1 MDVTIDGARI
11 FYLPVGSPARHP
23 LIVLHGGPGLDHTEM
38 HPWMDALA
46 DTFYLIYV
54 DQRGQG
60 RSERVAP
67 ATLTLGRFA
76 EDVTKLASA
85 LGFDRYAVL
94 GHSFG
99 SFVALAHAIEQ
110 RGATQYLLSG
120 CTGSFTK
127 TMPEIQANLAAFEP
141 EELRDDVT
149 RSWALEPSVRT
160 QEEFA
165 EVMRLQM
172 PFHFAT
178 TTSDAYHRYLAS
190 DHNTVYS
197 PEVLAYFSEHEY
209 AIEYEDQLRDIAK
222 PCLVMTGQYDRT
234 CTPRA
239 ARDLHAGIP
248 DSELVIFPD
257 AGHQTYMEQ
266 PGMYFTAVRDF
277 FTRHPAST

>member
-1 MDVTIDGARI
+1 MDVSIDGARI
-11 FYLPVGSPARHP
+11 FYLPVGSPDRHP

-60 RSERVAP
+60 RSERVDP
-67 ATLTLGRFA
+67 ATLTLSRFA
-76 EDVTKLASA
+76 EDVTKLAQT
-85 LGFDRYAVL
+85 LGFGRYAVL

-110 RGATQYLLSG
+110 DQASHYILSG
-120 CTGSFTK
+120 CTASFTK
-127 TMPEIQANLAAFEP
+127 TKPELEANLASFEP
-141 EELRDDVT
+141 VELREDVT
-149 RSWALEPSVRT
+149 RSWAMEPSVKT
-160 QEEFA
+160 QEDFA

-178 TTSDAYHRYLAS
+178 TQSAAYRGYLAS
-190 DHNTVYS
+190 EHSMVYS

-209 AIEYEDQLRDIAK
+209 AIEYEERLREITK
-222 PCLVMTGQYDRT
+222 PTLVVTGEHDRT

-248 DSELVIFPD
+248 ASELIIIPD
-257 AGHQTYMEQ
+257 AGHQTYIEQ

-277 FTRHPAST
+277 FIRHQQRA

>member
-11 FYLPVGSPARHP
+11 FYLPVGSPERYP

-60 RSERVAP
+60 RSERVDP

-110 RGATQYLLSG
+110 SCATNYLLSG
-120 CTGSFTK
+120 CTASFSK

-141 EELRDDVT
+141 AELRDDVT

-165 EVMRLQM
+165 ELMRLQM

-178 TTSDAYHRYLAS
+178 TTGDAYQRYLAS
-190 DHNTVYS
+190 EHNTVYS

-209 AIEYEDQLRDIAK
+209 AIEYEDRLREIAT
-222 PCLVMTGQYDRT
+222 PCLIMTGQYDRT

-239 ARDLHAGIP
+239 ARELHAGIP

-266 PGMYFTAVRDF
+266 PGMYFAAVRDF
-277 FTRHPAST
+277 FARHGQRD